1 MGLHQGDSS
10 RHQSLGFAA
19 WVVPIAVLSCA
30 IIIAIP
36 GDAGRI
42 WLSYD
47 RPEIAAG
54 ELWRLL
60 SGHFVHLGI
69 THLLWDAAGFLLVW
83 YLVGHSFDRMQWVFV
98 LLVTIVGIDLGFW
111 FLEPNLSWYVGLSG
125 LVHGFLTAGVVGS
138 LKSKRIDMWI
148 LGAALIAKLVYEAL
162 VGPLPGSAES
172 SGGAVIVAAHVY
184 GAIAGAFA
192 AGVILI
198 RVRTKASI

>member
-1 MGLHQGDSS
+1 MGLRKGDSS
-10 RHQSLGFAA
+10 HHQSLGFAA
-19 WVVPIAVLSCA
+19 WMLPIAVLICA
-30 IIIAIP
+30 IIIAIF
-36 GDAGRI
+36 GDAGRE

-69 THLLWDAAGFLLVW
+69 SHLIWDAAGFLLIW
-83 YLVGHSFDRMQWVFV
+83 YLVGQSFGLLQWAIV

-125 LVHGFLTAGVVGS
+125 LVHGVLAAGIVGN
-138 LKSKRIDMWI
+138 LKSGRVDMWI
-148 LGAALIAKLVYEAL
+148 LGAALIAKLAYEAL

-172 SGGAVIVAAHVY
+172 SGGTVIVVAHVY
-184 GAIAGAFA
+184 GAVAGAIA

-198 RVRTKASI
+198 RVRTQASI

>member
-1 MGLHQGDSS
+1 MGLRKGDSS
-10 RHQSLGFAA
+10 RHQWFGFTAWALPMAALG
-19 WVVPIAVLSCA
+19 CA
-30 IIIAIP
+30 IIIAIF
-36 GDAGRI
+36 GDAGRV

-69 THLLWDAAGFLLVW
+69 THLVWDAAGFLLIW
-83 YLVGHSFDRMQWVFV
+83 YLVGQSFSRMQWVIV
-98 LLVTIVGIDLGFW
+98 SLVTIVGIDLGFW

-125 LVHGFLTAGVVGS
+125 LSHGVLAAGIVGS
-138 LKSKRIDMWI
+138 LKSGRVDMWI

-172 SGGAVIVAAHVY
+172 SGGTVIVAAHVY
-184 GAIAGAFA
+184 GAVAGAIA

-198 RVRTKASI
+198 RVRTQASI

>member
-1 MGLHQGDSS
+1 MGLRKGNSS

-19 WVVPIAVLSCA
+19 WALPMAVLGCA
-30 IIIAIP
+30 IIIAIL
-36 GDAGRI
+36 GDAGRV

-69 THLLWDAAGFLLVW
+69 SHLIWDAAGFLLIW
-83 YLVGHSFDRMQWVFV
+83 YLVGQSFSRMQWAIVS
-98 LLVTIVGIDLGFW
+98 LVTIVGIDLGFW

-125 LVHGFLTAGVVGS
+125 LSHGVLAAGIVGS
-138 LKSKRIDMWI
+138 LKSGRVDMWI
-148 LGAALIAKLVYEAL
+148 LGAALIAKLAYEAL
-162 VGPLPGSAES
+162 VGPLPGSAQS
-172 SGGAVIVAAHVY
+172 SGGTVIVAAHVY
-184 GAIAGAFA
+184 GAVAGAIA

-198 RVRTKASI
+198 RVRAKASI

>member
-1 MGLHQGDSS
+1 MGLHEGNSS

-19 WVVPIAVLSCA
+19 WALPMATLGCA
-30 IIIAIP
+30 IIIAIF
-36 GDAGRI
+36 GDAGRV

-69 THLLWDAAGFLLVW
+69 SHLIWDAAGFLLIW
-83 YLVGHSFDRMQWVFV
+83 YLVGQSFSRMQWAIVS
-98 LLVTIVGIDLGFW
+98 LVTIVGIDLGFW

-125 LVHGFLTAGVVGS
+125 LAHGVLAAGIVGS
-138 LKSKRIDMWI
+138 LKSGRVDMWI

-172 SGGAVIVAAHVY
+172 SGGTVIVVAHIY
-184 GAIAGAFA
+184 GAVSGAIA

>member
-1 MGLHQGDSS
+1 MGLRKGNSS
-10 RHQSLGFAA
+10 RHQSLGFTA
-19 WVVPIAVLSCA
+19 WVLPITVLSCA
-30 IIIAIP
+30 IIVAIL

-69 THLLWDAAGFLLVW
+69 SHLIWDAAGFLLIW
-83 YLVGHSFDRMQWVFV
+83 YLVGQSFGRMQWVFV

-125 LVHGFLTAGVVGS
+125 LVHGFLAAGIVGS
-138 LKSKRIDMWI
+138 LKSGRVDMWI

-172 SGGAVIVAAHVY
+172 SGGAVIVIAHVY
-184 GAIAGAFA
+184 GAIAGSIA

-198 RVRTKASI
+198 RVRTQASI

>member
-1 MGLHQGDSS
+1 MGLHEGNSS

-19 WVVPIAVLSCA
+19 WALPMATLGCA
-30 IIIAIP
+30 IIIAIF
-36 GDAGRI
+36 GDAGRV

-69 THLLWDAAGFLLVW
+69 SHLIWDAAGFLLIW
-83 YLVGHSFDRMQWVFV
+83 YLVGQSFSRMQWAIVS
-98 LLVTIVGIDLGFW
+98 LVTIVGIDLGFW

-125 LVHGFLTAGVVGS
+125 LSHGVLAAGIVGS
-138 LKSKRIDMWI
+138 LKSGRVDMWI

-172 SGGAVIVAAHVY
+172 SGGTVIVVAHIY
-184 GAIAGAFA
+184 GAVSGAIA

>member
-1 MGLHQGDSS
+1 MGLHKGDSS
-10 RHQSLGFAA
+10 RYQSLGFAG
-19 WVVPIAVLSCA
+19 WVLPAALLSCA
-30 IIIAIP
+30 VVIAIF

-54 ELWRLL
+54 QLWRLL

-69 THLLWDAAGFLLVW
+69 THLIWDAAGFSLVW
-83 YLVGHSFDRMQWVFV
+83 YLVGQSFDRIQWGIV

-125 LVHGFLTAGVVGS
+125 LVHGLLAAGIVGS
-138 LKSKRIDMWI
+138 LKSGRVDMWI

-162 VGPLPGSAES
+162 VGPLPGSEES
-172 SGGAVIVAAHVY
+172 SGGNVIVAAHIYGAVA
-184 GAIAGAFA
+184 GAIAA
-192 AGVILI
+192 AAILI
-198 RVRTKASI
+198 RVRTQAAI

>member
-1 MGLHQGDSS
+1 MGLRKVYSS
-10 RHQSLGFAA
+10 VQKHLEFAA
-19 WVVPIAVLSCA
+19 WVLPIAVLSCA
-30 IIIAIP
+30 IIIAIL

-69 THLLWDAAGFLLVW
+69 SHLIWDAAGFLLIW
-83 YLVGHSFDRMQWVFV
+83 YLVGQSFDRTQWIFV

-138 LKSKRIDMWI
+138 LKSGRIDMWI

-172 SGGAVIVAAHVY
+172 SGGAVIVVAHVY

-198 RVRTKASI
+198 RVRAKASI

>member
-1 MGLHQGDSS
+1 MGLQQGDSS

-19 WVVPIAVLSCA
+19 WELPIVALSCA
-30 IIIAIP
+30 TIIAIL

-60 SGHFVHLGI
+60 SGHFVHLGVS
-69 THLLWDAAGFLLVW
+69 HLIWDAAGFLLIW
-83 YLVGHSFDRMQWVFV
+83 YLVGQSFSRMQWVIV
-98 LLVTIVGIDLGFW
+98 SLMTIAGIDLGFW

-125 LVHGFLTAGVVGS
+125 LVHGLLAAGIVAN
-138 LKSKRIDMWI
+138 LKSGRVDMWI
-148 LGAALIAKLVYEAL
+148 LGAALIAKLAYEAM
-162 VGPLPGSAES
+162 VGPLPGSEQS

-184 GAIAGAFA
+184 GAVAGAIA

-198 RVRTKASI
+198 RVRTQASI

>member
-1 MGLHQGDSS
+1 MGLHEGNSS

-19 WVVPIAVLSCA
+19 WALPMATLGCA
-30 IIIAIP
+30 IIIAIF
-36 GDAGRI
+36 GDAGRV

-69 THLLWDAAGFLLVW
+69 SHLIWDAAGFLLIW
-83 YLVGHSFDRMQWVFV
+83 YLVGQSFGRMQWAIVS
-98 LLVTIVGIDLGFW
+98 LVTIVGIDLGFW

-125 LVHGFLTAGVVGS
+125 LSHGVLAAGIVGS
-138 LKSKRIDMWI
+138 LKSGRVDMWI

-172 SGGAVIVAAHVY
+172 SGGTVIVVAHIY
-184 GAIAGAFA
+184 GAVSGAIA

>member
-1 MGLHQGDSS
+1 MGLLQGDSS

-19 WVVPIAVLSCA
+19 WVLPMALLGCA
-30 IIIAIP
+30 IIIAFL
-36 GDAGRI
+36 GDAGRV

-69 THLLWDAAGFLLVW
+69 SHLIWDAAGFLLIW
-83 YLVGHSFDRMQWVFV
+83 YLVGQSFSRMQWVIV
-98 LLVTIVGIDLGFW
+98 SLVTIVGIDLGFW

-125 LVHGFLTAGVVGS
+125 LSHGVLAAGIVGS
-138 LKSKRIDMWI
+138 LKSGRVDMWI
-148 LGAALIAKLVYEAL
+148 LGAALVAKLVYEAL

-172 SGGAVIVAAHVY
+172 SGGTVIVAAHVY
-184 GAIAGAFA
+184 GAIAGAIA

-198 RVRTKASI
+198 RVRTQASI